1 MENLNVAR
9 TGGVMFT
16 GLIEEIGTVTSRSG
30 SATGA
35 EFTVSSSLVLEDMA
49 IGDSIAVNGVC
60 LTVTRLEKETFSAQ
74 AVGETLSKSNLNRLQ
89 YGSRV
94 NLERALLPTTR
105 LGGHIVQ
112 GHVDCSGRLLER
124 VQRDLGQELVIEL
137 PMQFSRFAA
146 PTGSITVE
154 GVSLTIAASH
164 SNQIRVAVIPHT
176 AAQTTLGELKIG
188 QAVNLEMD
196 VLAKYAARLLEGGS
210 D

>member
-1 MENLNVAR
+1 
-9 TGGVMFT
+9 MFT

-35 EFTVSSSLVLEDMA
+35 EFTISASRVREEMA

-60 LTVTRLEKETFSAQ
+60 LTVTRLEQESFSAQ
-74 AVGETLSKSNLNRLQ
+74 AVGETLNKSNLNGLE
-89 YGSRV
+89 YGNQV

-124 VQRDLGQELVIEL
+124 IQRDLGQELIIEL
-137 PMQFSRFAA
+137 PAQFSRFAA
-146 PTGSITVE
+146 PTGSITID

-176 AAQTTLGELKIG
+176 AAQTTLGELTIG
-188 QAVNLEMD
+188 KTVNLEMD
-196 VLAKYAARLLEGGS
+196 VLAKYTARLLEGG
-210 D
+210 DNRE